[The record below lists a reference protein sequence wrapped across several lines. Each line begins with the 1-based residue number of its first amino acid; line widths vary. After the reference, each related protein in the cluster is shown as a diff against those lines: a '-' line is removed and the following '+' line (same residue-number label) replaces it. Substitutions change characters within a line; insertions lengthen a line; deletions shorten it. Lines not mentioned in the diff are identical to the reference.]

1 MTEERIELV
10 IVFKKEIELDKALA
24 ILDGTGIKYRK
35 GMDSSKGKIY
45 FYSTGPKFILT
56 FETNERKDAFITEY
70 ENKKEV
76 YEIYA
81 PDWAIT
87 KD

>member
-1 MTEERIELV
+1 MREERIELV
-10 IVFKKEIELDKALA
+10 IVFKKDVELDNALS
-24 ILDGTGIKYRK
+24 ILQNTGIKYRE

-45 FYSTGPKFILT
+45 FYKTGPKFILT
-56 FETNERKDAFITEY
+56 FETDESKDAFLTEY

-76 YEIYA
+76 YEIYT